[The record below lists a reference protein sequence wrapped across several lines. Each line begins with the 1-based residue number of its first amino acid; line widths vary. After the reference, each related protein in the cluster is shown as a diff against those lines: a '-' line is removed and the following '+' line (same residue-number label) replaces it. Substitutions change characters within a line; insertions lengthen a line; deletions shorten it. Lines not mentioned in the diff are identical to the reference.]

1 MTTEIGIL
9 NKSAVVLAADS
20 AVTIYSGVQNAQ
32 KVFNTANKL
41 FSLSKFAPVGI
52 MIFGNA
58 SIMGVPWET
67 IIKMYRKQLKNNKFD
82 TLAEYCNDF
91 FAFLNN
97 FNFSQENK
105 NNIFKNAAIE
115 IAWEIRNCIDK
126 WFIDG
131 KRKRSDNEIN
141 KKIINEIQQAIKDFS
156 ERSKSSK
163 LFPILEDLEKEYIPV
178 LCSTLKT
185 IKSNILPFPDEYDI
199 QYSKMVLHAVI
210 AGPPTSSGIVI
221 AGFGE
226 EEIYPSIY
234 CYNLSLVLR
243 KMNNGVKDSRSHT
256 ISDNQKASIVPFAQS
271 DDICSFIEGLAPQL
285 ATFFDKVL
293 KEILGNQL
301 KERFLDELETIASLT
316 KKQKQIF
323 SEHIGEICTGAYQE
337 IIKKFREKQRKNYTQ
352 PVIDA
357 TGFLNK
363 EELATMAETLVN
375 LVSFRKQ
382 VTIADETVGGP
393 IDVAVITK
401 GDGMIWIKRK
411 HYFEPTLNQH
421 FFANYNNI

>member
-20 AVTIYSGVQNAQ
+20 AVTIFSGSQKTQ

-82 TLAEYCNDF
+82 TLEEYCNNF
-91 FAFLNN
+91 FEFLNN

-105 NNIFKNAAIE
+105 NNLFKNTAIE
-115 IAWEIRNCIDK
+115 IAWEMKNCIDK
-126 WFIDG
+126 WFG
-131 KRKRSDNEIN
+131 KRKRSDNEIT
-141 KKIINEIQQAIKDFS
+141 KKIIYEIQQAMKNFS
-156 ERSKSSK
+156 ERSKTSN
-163 LFPILEDLEKEYIPV
+163 LFPIIEDLEKEYIPA

-185 IKSNILPFPDEYDI
+185 IKSNILLFPDEYDTI
-199 QYSKMVLHAVI
+199 YSKMVIHAAIV
-210 AGPPTSSGIVI
+210 GPRTSSGIVI
-221 AGFGE
+221 SGFGE
-226 EEIYPSIY
+226 KEIYPSIR
-234 CYNLSLVLR
+234 CYNLSLILQSR
-243 KMNNGVKDSRSHT
+243 NNAIKDTRSHT
-256 ISDNQKASIVPFAQS
+256 ISDNQKAAIVAFAQS
-271 DDICSFIEGLAPQL
+271 DDISSFIEGIAPQL
-285 ATFFDKVL
+285 AMFFDKLL

-301 KERFLDELETIASLT
+301 KKRFLKELETITSLT
-316 KKQKQIF
+316 DKQKQTI
-323 SEHIGEICTGAYQE
+323 SKHIGEICIGAYDE
-337 IIKKFREKQRKNYTQ
+337 IVKEFQLKQKENYVD
-352 PVIDA
+352 PVINA
-357 TGFLNK
+357 TAFLNK

-411 HYFEPTLNQH
+411 HYFEPALNQH